1 MSPWLDYDSLCVSV
15 LCIMG
20 PEYPFICVIRRDRLN
35 NDKWSAEPEFTRRLV
50 NIILFPEQVSSA
62 LIRSLPELFES
73 YRQHTKKINFPVS
86 LLVLSKSCYPY
97 SQSNS
102 TILARNA
109 AAFLLS
115 LTKTSNV

>member
-20 PEYPFICVIRRDRLN
+20 PEYPFICVIRQDRLN

-97 SQSNS
+97 SHKVIQRS
-102 TILARNA
+102 
-109 AAFLLS
+109 
-115 LTKTSNV
+115 